1 MNTRVLSVLMWKHGV
16 VRIRRFIHTIVDVV
30 SPLLFFLLLFA
41 FKSSVQLNLPDITTR
56 NEVAQTDELSLTENM
71 QAPYWILYTPD
82 TPLTASL
89 MDDVGPKLDLKRL
102 THFPEGSEKGY
113 YPYTNESQLGDYTS
127 KMRLMEAIIIF
138 HNMDGETWPGR
149 LNYTIRMKDMFKTDS
164 YEPLD
169 DTPGPHRMFGLNY
182 GTFMRI
188 QWAVDTSY
196 IKLLTGTEVP
206 VSVSLQEFPY
216 YHTQRDAMAHFL
228 CALLMVVCYL
238 SLMLN
243 FVFLMCRLLEER
255 TSGIQELIKM
265 VGVSLNTL
273 GLSHFLNALPSGLM
287 FSIGGTI
294 LLKVTSKPLVAH
306 SDGVLI
312 FLMLIL
318 YFNSIIAMAFACSYA
333 SRGTRYAATLSVMFY
348 VMMWL
353 PARLLYDKTK
363 PYWATILTGFF
374 PHTPMQWFW
383 AEVAN
388 METYGKGLSFADIAT
403 SHHPE
408 NPPVL
413 VSYLFMIVQ
422 ATIFYFVA
430 WYLSLVRPGQYGQ
443 ALPWNY
449 LFKSI
454 SVKRSKRKYEEVS
467 PASEYELMTRFDA
480 LKYGEACGVV
490 SDYGLQYEAGNMER
504 APIWGGSDISTD
516 YTCAGDD
523 TTFQKYSRKKYKLAT
538 FGDSERSDYSDY
550 GIRYDVRNINKIQRW
565 ITRDIDIIADPCS
578 CMVMGNKAQYWTK
591 NEVQPNEEVEEE
603 EPIAYD
609 PRYFEPPP
617 PNMEP
622 GIKIVNVSKM
632 YPKHKA
638 LRNVSLEVY
647 KGEITVLV
655 GHNGAG
661 KTTLMSIITGM
672 TSATE
677 GRVYVNGKDTV
688 SQQAEVRQNL
698 GLCPQHNLFFGDLTV
713 QEHIIFFTLLKR
725 GTYWSAV
732 ESSRLL
738 AERLSLEDKL
748 GALPGELSGGM
759 KRRAQLACALAGGAD
774 VLVLDEP
781 TSGLDVETRREL
793 WDLLLSLR
801 GERTVL
807 LTTHFMEEADALG
820 DRVAALNAGSL
831 RCHATTMHL
840 KKAVGTGYRL
850 QFTTIGLPRDAAITA
865 VVTAHVVDATIKEKT
880 INSISYNLPA
890 TATQRFPKLF
900 SALENMRSELGI
912 DSIGVGVSTLEEV
925 FLKLCSDV
933 DTTMIED
940 EIDQAG
946 DLDEPARRL
955 TGLPLYMRQLL
966 VLLKRQVKYS
976 MHKIVPFTI
985 LQLVLPIMM
994 IFSITH
1000 LCNNTLESES
1010 VRLAMELDVYSL
1022 RADRRVLY
1030 RLPQDVS
1037 LEPLTRRYSTVR
1049 FEQTDDVAETVLQ
1062 TAMKDILEY
1071 NKYLVGVEL
1080 NETDAKVLYT
1090 TTVRHA
1096 APVGLNL
1103 LSNVLAS
1110 RYIAWADGRSI
1121 TTLNDPITPDARY
1134 TPAVQ
1139 KMPKDTTGVVFW
1151 ALAITFIIL
1160 ATNINCISLPCKER
1174 ATGSRHIHVMC
1185 GCPAELHWAA
1195 TLIFHVLL
1203 CGASL
1208 VIPTLIAAVTLD
1220 HDSTIDQ
1227 ADMIVTFSLI
1237 VLLGSMAFFAFMYL
1251 VSFNFEERATSV
1263 ILVAV
1268 IIVFG
1273 ILTPS
1278 MKAAQDIL
1286 DNEPHG
1292 ITYILLT
1299 MCEYVAPPHTMVTA
1313 AMRCA
1318 NVGRLNAWCEL
1329 ARQQCPNVFINQN
1342 GFDADKCCETGKA
1355 RCYFCIDQYSPAQ
1368 LIIVLIVQFFAMM
1381 TMVMLTERGVFNGLV
1396 DKLLN
1401 VNYRASDEPRVDDMV
1416 RAEKAYVSKAITLPS
1431 KQIPDAMLVDDLHK
1445 CYVPLLQ
1452 PRCNAVKGVSFSVKK
1467 GECFGLL
1474 GVNGAG
1480 KSTTFKMLT
1489 AEESATRG
1497 NIYGNGYHLKRGNA
1511 KYLQTLGYCPQFFGL
1526 DMFQTGEENLAL
1538 VLTLR
1543 GFDQQRVRHEVN
1555 SWIQIVGLEKYAK
1568 RRVEAYSGG
1577 CVRRLGAA
1585 AALCGSAE
1593 LVLLDEPSAGV
1604 DVAAR
1609 RRLWAA
1615 LRRALRHQRAVIIT
1629 SHSMDEMEALC
1640 SRIAILA
1647 GGRVRALGT
1656 AATLRAQHAQG
1667 HAVVFKVKHQQ
1678 QSDDEV
1684 DSSAGAKT
1692 QMHHFKGKLQ
1702 EKFNCTLKD
1711 EHKTM
1716 LHYHINETMRYSEL
1730 FTELEAL
1737 RHHFPALIEDYSV
1750 TETTLEEVF
1759 LSFAKEQQNSTQTA

>member
-449 LFKSI
+449 LF
-454 SVKRSKRKYEEVS
+454 
-467 PASEYELMTRFDA
+467 
-480 LKYGEACGVV
+480 
-490 SDYGLQYEAGNMER
+490 
-504 APIWGGSDISTD
+504 
-516 YTCAGDD
+516 
-523 TTFQKYSRKKYKLAT
+523 
-538 FGDSERSDYSDY
+538 
-550 GIRYDVRNINKIQRW
+550 
-565 ITRDIDIIADPCS
+565 
-578 CMVMGNKAQYWTK
+578 KAQYWTK